1 MSASPDTAALKVSNV
16 LWLMA
21 AMAFVIAPHAERL
34 PLWVSTACIAAGL
47 WRGLIAWHGWK
58 MPHWALVGGLAL
70 ASAAGTWLSYSRLYG
85 RDASSTLLIIM
96 LCLKLLEMR
105 SRRDALLTVFLGF
118 FLVFTNFLYSQ
129 TVLMGLYMLLCVW
142 IFMSTLVGFNR
153 VGTEATF
160 RERATP
166 AGKILL
172 QAIPLMLVVFI
183 LFPRVST
190 PLWRLPQ
197 EGTTGRT
204 GLSESVSPGDLNKLI
219 QSEQVAFRADF
230 KGPIPKNDRLY
241 WRGPVMADF
250 DGRTWTIAQFP
261 GVYSIQNSGIEPKG
275 DLIDYVVTL
284 EPHGKT
290 WMFALDMPLML
301 PPDGFLQGDYQ
312 IRSST
317 PINSLKRYDMQS
329 ALSYAAQRPLTADA
343 RERFTALPK
352 GTNPRATQFA
362 QRLREQNDTDR
373 KLIGATLLLFNQ
385 QFIYTLEPPMLGRAP
400 VDEFLFDTKR
410 GFCEHYASSFVYL
423 MRAAGI
429 PARVVLGYQGGE
441 INTVGNYLIVR
452 QADAHAW
459 AEVWLEGEG
468 WVRTDPTAAVSPD
481 RIERGMDLA
490 LGPVGM
496 LPNLIA
502 ADKFGVL
509 RQIRYTWDAFNNQW
523 NQWVV
528 GYNTDR
534 QAYFLQQFG
543 LDSTDWKKVALW
555 LLFGGLAASGFAAA
569 FILLQRRTPRK
580 DPALAAYT
588 KFLQRME
595 REGINRSPHEGPV
608 DFLSRIERERPS
620 LANASRSVTE
630 LYVGIR
636 YATAGSVLPK
646 DPRIAELYS
655 AVANIRTTRP
665 G

>member
-1 MSASPDTAALKVSNV
+1 MSNAPDQAALKRDNV
-16 LWLMA
+16 LWLLA

-34 PLWVSTACIAAGL
+34 PLWVSATCIGVAV

-58 MPHWALVGGLAL
+58 MPHGLFVAGLAI
-70 ASAAGTWLSYSRLYG
+70 ATAAGTWLSYSRLYG
-85 RDASSTLLIIM
+85 RDASSTLLILM

-129 TVLMGLYMLLCVW
+129 TVLMGLYMLICVW
-142 IFMSTLVGFNR
+142 IFMGTLVGFNR
-153 VGTEATF
+153 VGTQASF
-160 RERATP
+160 RERALP

-230 KGPIPKNDRLY
+230 KGTIPKNNRLY
-241 WRGPVMADF
+241 WRGPVMMEF
-250 DGRTWTIAQFP
+250 DGRTWTMPPFP
-261 GVYSIQNSGIEPKG
+261 GVQSIQTAGIEAKG
-275 DLIDYVVTL
+275 DEIDYVVTL

-301 PPDGFLQGDYQ
+301 PQDSYLQTDYQ

-317 PINSLKRYDMQS
+317 PINALRRYEMRS
-329 ALSYAAQRPLTADA
+329 ALNYVLQRPLSPEA
-343 RERFTALPK
+343 RRRFTSLPLNS
-352 GTNPRATQFA
+352 NPRATQFA
-362 QRLREQNDTDR
+362 QQLRANNPTDR
-373 KLIGATLLLFNQ
+373 GLINATLLLFNQ
-385 QFIYTLEPPMLGRAP
+385 QFIYTLEPPMLGRSP

-410 GFCEHYASSFVYL
+410 GFCEHYASAFVYL

-459 AEVWLEGEG
+459 AEVWLDGEG

-490 LGPVGM
+490 LGPVGV

-502 ADKFGVL
+502 ADRLGLL
-509 RQIRYTWDAFNNQW
+509 RQLRYTWDAFNNQW

-534 QAYFLQQFG
+534 QAYFLQNLG
-543 LDSTDWKKVALW
+543 IDAKDWKQLAMW
-555 LLFGGLAASGFAAA
+555 LMFGGLGASGLVAAL
-569 FILLQRRTPRK
+569 ILLQRRASRK
-580 DPALAAYT
+580 DPALRAYE
-588 KFLQRME
+588 KFLTRM
-595 REGINRSPHEGPV
+595 RARGVDRLPHEGPV
-608 DFLSRIERERPS
+608 DLLARIGRERPELLPGS
-620 LANASRSVTE
+620 TQVTD
-630 LYVGIR
+630 LYIALR
-636 YATAGSVLPK
+636 YATPGSVSEK
-646 DPRIAELYS
+646 DPRLQALRA
-655 AVANIRTTRP
+655 AVANIRN

>member
-1 MSASPDTAALKVSNV
+1 MSTAPDQAALKRGNV

-21 AMAFVIAPHAERL
+21 AMGFVIAPHAERL
-34 PLWVSTACIAAGL
+34 PLWVSATCLGVAV
-47 WRGLIAWHGWK
+47 WRGLIAWHGRK
-58 MPHWALVGGLAL
+58 MPHGLFVAGLAI
-70 ASAAGTWLSYSRLYG
+70 ATAAGTWLSYSRLYG
-85 RDASSTLLIIM
+85 RDASSTLLILM

-105 SRRDALLTVFLGF
+105 SRRDALLTIFLGF

-129 TVLMGLYMLLCVW
+129 TVLMGAYMLVCVW
-142 IFMSTLVGFNR
+142 IFMATLVGFNR

-160 RERATP
+160 RERALP
-166 AGKILL
+166 AGRIIL

-219 QSEQVAFRADF
+219 QSEHVAFRADF

-241 WRGPVMADF
+241 WRGPVMMDF
-250 DGRTWTIAQFP
+250 DGRTWTMSPFP
-261 GVYSIQNSGIEPKG
+261 GILTMRTAGIEAKG
-275 DLIDYVVTL
+275 DEIDYVVTL

-290 WMFALDMPLML
+290 WMFALDMPLIL
-301 PPDGFLQGDYQ
+301 PSDGFLQSDYQ
-312 IRSST
+312 IRSGA
-317 PINSLKRYDMQS
+317 PINALRRYEMRS
-329 ALSYAAQRPLTADA
+329 ALSYVARRELSPEARRRYTTLPLDS
-343 RERFTALPK
+343 
-352 GTNPRATQFA
+352 NPRATRFA
-362 QRLREQNDTDR
+362 RQLRTNNATDR
-373 KLIGATLLLFNQ
+373 ALINAALLLFNQ
-385 QFIYTLEPPMLGRAP
+385 QFIYTLEPPVLGRSP

-410 GFCEHYASSFVYL
+410 GFCEHYASAFVYL

-490 LGPVGM
+490 LGPVGV

-502 ADKFGVL
+502 ADKFGLL
-509 RQIRYTWDAFNNQW
+509 RQVRYTWDAFNNQW

-534 QAYFLQQFG
+534 QAYFLKG
-543 LDSTDWKKVALW
+543 LGIDSTDWRKLAMW
-555 LLFGGLAASGFAAA
+555 LLFGGLAASGLVGA
-569 FILLQRRTPRK
+569 FLLLKRNPAVK
-580 DPALAAYT
+580 DPALLAYEKFVRQMAAVGV
-588 KFLQRME
+588 R
-595 REGINRSPHEGPV
+595 REAHEGPV
-608 DFLSRIERERPS
+608 DFLHRIEREHS
-620 LANASRSVTE
+620 DLAAGARRVTD
-630 LYVGIR
+630 LYIAVR
-636 YATAGSVLPK
+636 YATHGAIAKS
-646 DPRIAELYS
+646 DPRIDQLRA
-655 AVANIRTTRP
+655 AVANIRNA
-665 G
+665 

>member
-1 MSASPDTAALKVSNV
+1 MSSAPDAAALKRGNV

-21 AMAFVIAPHAERL
+21 AMGFVIAPHIERL
-34 PLWVSTACIAAGL
+34 PIWVSLTCLGVAT

-58 MPHWALVGGLAL
+58 MPHWLFVGGIAI
-70 ASAAGTWLSYSRLYG
+70 ATAAGTWLSYSRLYG
-85 RDASSTLLIIM
+85 RDASSTLLILM

-129 TVLMGLYMLLCVW
+129 TVLMGFYMLICVW
-142 IFMSTLVGFNR
+142 IFMATLVGFNR
-153 VGTEATF
+153 VGTQASF
-160 RERATP
+160 RERVLP
-166 AGKILL
+166 AGRILL

-230 KGPIPKNDRLY
+230 KGPIPGNNRLY
-241 WRGPVMADF
+241 WRGPVMMDF
-250 DGRTWTIAQFP
+250 DGRTWTMPPFP
-261 GVYSIQNSGIEPKG
+261 GIQTMQNAGIEAKG
-275 DLIDYVVTL
+275 DEVDYVVTL

-301 PPDGFLQGDYQ
+301 PPEGFLQVDYQ
-312 IRSST
+312 IRSGT
-317 PINSLKRYDMQS
+317 PINALRRYEMRS
-329 ALSYAAQRPLTADA
+329 ALNYSVQRPLSAEA
-343 RERFTALPK
+343 RRRHTALPLNS
-352 GTNPRATQFA
+352 NPRATQFA
-362 QRLREQNDTDR
+362 RQLRANNPTDR
-373 KLIGATLLLFNQ
+373 GLINATLLLFNQ

-410 GFCEHYASSFVYL
+410 GFCEHYASAFVYL

-490 LGPVGM
+490 LGPVGVF
-496 LPNLIA
+496 PNLVA
-502 ADKFGVL
+502 ADRLGLL
-509 RQIRYTWDAFNNQW
+509 RQLRYTWDAFNNQW

-534 QAYFLQQFG
+534 QAYFLQNLG
-543 LDSTDWKKVALW
+543 IDSTDWKKLALW
-555 LLFGGLAASGFAAA
+555 LLFCGLAASGLVAAL
-569 FILLQRRTPRK
+569 ILLKRRGHRT
-580 DPALAAYT
+580 DPALRAYE
-588 KFLQRME
+588 KFLARLRTQ
-595 REGINRSPHEGPV
+595 GVNHAPYEGPLDLLERV
-608 DFLSRIERERPS
+608 ARERPE
-620 LANASRSVTE
+620 LLPAARRVTD
-630 LYVGIR
+630 LYIALR
-636 YATAGSVLPK
+636 YATPGSVEIN
-646 DPRIAELYS
+646 DPRLADLRA
-655 AVANIRTTRP
+655 AVADIRT

>member
-1 MSASPDTAALKVSNV
+1 VSNAPDQAALKRGNV
-16 LWLMA
+16 LWLLA

-34 PLWVSTACIAAGL
+34 PIWVSVTCIGVGI

-58 MPHWALVGGLAL
+58 MPHWLFVAGLAI
-70 ASAAGTWLSYSRLYG
+70 ATAAGTWLSYSRLYG
-85 RDASSTLLIIM
+85 RDASSTLLILM

-129 TVLMGLYMLLCVW
+129 TIFMGVYMMLCIW
-142 IFMSTLVGFNR
+142 IFMATLVGFNR
-153 VGTEATF
+153 VGTQASF
-160 RERATP
+160 RERALP
-166 AGKILL
+166 AGKIIL

-230 KGPIPKNDRLY
+230 RGSIPKNDRLY

-250 DGRTWTIAQFP
+250 DGRTWTMSQFP
-261 GVYSIQNSGIEPKG
+261 GIYSLKNSGIEAQG
-275 DLIDYVVTL
+275 DLVDYVVTM

-290 WMFALDMPLML
+290 WMFALDMPDML

-317 PINSLKRYDMQS
+317 PVNTLRRYEMRS
-329 ALSYAAQRPLTADA
+329 ALKYRAQRPLTPDA
-343 RERFTALPK
+343 RRRYTALPRN
-352 GTNPRATQFA
+352 TNPRATRYA
-362 QRLREQNDTDR
+362 QELREKNSSDR
-373 KLIGATLLLFNQ
+373 KLIDATLLLFNQ
-385 QFIYTLEPPMLGRAP
+385 QFIYTLEPPMLGRSP

-410 GFCEHYASSFVYL
+410 GFCEHYASAFVYL
-423 MRAAGI
+423 MRSAGI

-441 INTVGNYLIVR
+441 VNTVGNYLIVR
-452 QADAHAW
+452 QTDAHAW

-490 LGPVGM
+490 MGPVGTF
-496 LPNLIA
+496 PNLIA
-502 ADKFGVL
+502 ADKLGLL
-509 RQIRYTWDAFNNQW
+509 RQLRYTWDAFNNQW

-534 QAYFLQQFG
+534 QAYFLQNLG
-543 LDSTDWKKVALW
+543 IDSTDWKRLALW
-555 LLFGGLAASGFAAA
+555 LLFGGLAASGFVSA
-569 FILLQRRTPRK
+569 FILLKRRRIRR
-580 DPALAAYT
+580 DPALQAYDR
-588 KFLQRME
+588 FQVRMRKAGFV
-595 REGINRSPHEGPV
+595 REQHEGPL
-608 DFLSRIERERPS
+608 DFLARIERDKPE
-620 LANASRSVTE
+620 LAHASRRITE
-630 LYVGIR
+630 LYVALR
-636 YATAGSVLPK
+636 YGTPGSARAT
-646 DPRIAELYS
+646 DPQLTELKT
-655 AVANIRTTRP
+655 AIANIRTS
-665 G
+665 